1 MKHEYN
7 QSVIGYTQLKRKF
20 AFYFICI
27 TVTAIITPLL
37 IYRYVWFRRG
47 GNVVVFL
54 LQRIFGISYI
64 DAANIYDQV
73 FRDNVV
79 LICLT
84 FIMVIFLILLR
95 IILNWF
101 TKYFD
106 MINQG
111 IDALLSDDAQIFLP
125 PEMAATERKLNAM
138 KLELKQ
144 RTLEAELANQR
155 KNDLV
160 MYLAHDIRTP
170 LTSVIGYL
178 NLMAEAPDLPVEQ
191 RTKYM
196 DITLDKAYR
205 LEKMINEFFEITR
218 YNLQQIN
225 ISKENVDLYY
235 MLVQLSDELSPVLS
249 ANGNSTTLKM
259 DENITVY
266 ADPDKLARVFNNI
279 LKNAAAYSLPDTEII
294 IFVEE
299 RDDMVAISFINKT
312 QPIPREKL
320 SSLFKKF
327 YRLDESRSSNTGGAG
342 LGLAIA
348 REIITLHGGT
358 LTADSENNT
367 IIFTVTLPKSGN

>member
-1 MKHEYN
+1 MKHIHK
-7 QSVIGYTQLKRKF
+7 QSVIGYTQLKRKL

-27 TVTAIITPLL
+27 TVIAIIAPFLL
-37 IYRYVWFRRG
+37 YRHIWFKRG
-47 GNVVVFL
+47 GNVVVYL
-54 LQRIFGISYI
+54 LQHIFAV
-64 DAANIYDQV
+64 DFTEAAHIYNQV
-73 FRDNVV
+73 FRNNIV
-79 LICLT
+79 
-84 FIMVIFLILLR
+84 FIFIAFIIIIFFSLLR

-101 TKYFD
+101 TQYFE

-111 IDALLSDDAQIFLP
+111 IDSLLSDDAHIYLP

-138 KLELKQ
+138 KSELKQ

-178 NLMAEAPDLPVEQ
+178 NLMAEAPDLPTEQ

-196 DITLDKAYR
+196 NITLDKAYR
-205 LEKMINEFFEITR
+205 LEKMINEFFEINR
-218 YNLQQIN
+218 YNLQQIH
-225 ISKENVDLYY
+225 ISKEMVDLYY
-235 MLVQLSDELSPVLS
+235 MLVQISDELSPVLS
-249 ANGNSTTLKM
+249 ANGNSTTLRM

-279 LKNAAAYSLPDTEII
+279 LKNAAAYSFPNTEIV

-299 RDDMVAISFINKT
+299 KDDMVSVSFINKGE
-312 QPIPREKL
+312 PIPREKI

-358 LTADSENNT
+358 LTADCENDT
-367 IIFTVTLPKSGN
+367 IIFTVMLPKNDN